1 MGSSRQSR
9 PLLVSPSFILES
21 WQATKRRHEH
31 ESRSTCSQHRSIF
44 FLQAESIST
53 CKKICFLP
61 ELLSS
66 SVPLLWFISYSE
78 LLNKELQVG
87 NLCSA
92 ATTKDHKVALVNK
105 ELFTRIESIT
115 NEGWWRRLN
124 QVLPYE
130 NLQTKYCIIFGATT
144 RAPSME
150 FATRTWNINIS
161 TTEIILYTSF
171 SDLRNPKKL
180 DPHAQRTSCCLK
192 TFLTTKILARR
203 QKDISSPPFSI
214 TSCKKPSRSS
224 WCGVCVHS
232 LLYVRPAQAQPGFF
246 FENLVCARTRRMQQI
261 L

>member
-1 MGSSRQSR
+1 MNLDR
-9 PLLVSPSFILES
+9 LAVN
-21 WQATKRRHEH
+21 T
-31 ESRSTCSQHRSIF
+31 
-44 FLQAESIST
+44 AESSS
-53 CKKICFLP
+53 CRPSKYQLGKKICFLP

-92 ATTKDHKVALVNK
+92 ATTTDHNVGLVHK
-105 ELFTRIESIT
+105 ELFTRLKSIT

-130 NLQTKYCIIFGATT
+130 NLQTKYCIIFGART

-161 TTEIILYTSF
+161 TTEIILYISF

-180 DPHAQRTSCCLK
+180 DLHAQTYE
-192 TFLTTKILARR
+192 
-203 QKDISSPPFSI
+203 
-214 TSCKKPSRSS
+214 
-224 WCGVCVHS
+224 
-232 LLYVRPAQAQPGFF
+232 LLP
-246 FENLVCARTRRMQQI
+246 ENFPHHQDFG
-261 L
+261 